1 MSVSQMPP
9 MGAPAAPAPPV
20 AGAPGADDEAFI
32 SVILEVM
39 VSSLPELIKQDP
51 AFKKAVLDALGLSGE
66 SEDEEEGDDI
76 DALLEG
82 DEGGEEPAD
91 EDLDALLAGFESIGA
106 EDDIGAL

>member
-1 MSVSQMPP
+1 
-9 MGAPAAPAPPV
+9 
-20 AGAPGADDEAFI
+20 
-32 SVILEVM
+32 M
-39 VSSLPELIKQDP
+39 VDRDPELIKQDP
-51 AFKKAVLDALGLSGE
+51 AFKKAVLEALDLSGE
-66 SEDEEEGDDI
+66 SEDEEESDDI